1 MESQELSKSHKL
13 GAKVIFIAL
22 SVLKENGSELSGKE
36 VREKTE
42 EKLAQKGELDSYA
55 TETYAKSGL
64 VRWKATLQFFS
75 ISAQRARYLEKKKG
89 IWRLMPEGEKALA
102 EHKGKAED
110 FFRKIRTEFLEWQR
124 EKFKKE
130 AIITTHPNQ
139 NIDESD
145 EKEIEEKG
153 ASFFRKDNLEEDSQ
167 QTIIDYIE
175 KKDPW
180 EMQELVAA
188 LLKSMGYY
196 ISYIAPRGHGDGGI
210 DILAYNDPLGTP
222 PRIKVQ
228 VKHKIKTKTP
238 PREIRELNGI
248 LKTGEIGV
256 FISSGGFTT
265 DAKNTAK
272 QDNPIELIDLD
283 RFIEL
288 WTEFYK
294 KLKDEDKDLLPIKNL
309 YYIDAE
315 SDN

>member
-1 MESQELSKSHKL
+1 MCS
-13 GAKVIFIAL
+13 AKAF
-22 SVLKENGSELSGKE
+22 SPSGIS
-36 VREKTE
+36 
-42 EKLAQKGELDSYA
+42 SYA

-110 FFRKIRTEFLEWQR
+110 FFRKIRTEFLKWQR
-124 EKFKKE
+124 EKFGKE

-145 EKEIEEKG
+145 EKEIEETG
-153 ASFFRKDNLEEDSQ
+153 SSFFRTENLEVDSQ
-167 QTIIDYIE
+167 QTIIDYIA
-175 KKDPW
+175 KKDW
-180 EMQELVAA
+180 FEMQKLGAA
-188 LLKSMGYY
+188 LLRGMGYY
-196 ISYIAPRGHGDGGI
+196 VSYIAPRGHGDGGL
-210 DILAYNDPLGTP
+210 DILAYKDPLGTP

-228 VKHKIKTKTP
+228 VKHKISTKTTP
-238 PREIRELNGI
+238 NEIRELNGI
-248 LKTGEIGV
+248 LRTGEIGV

-265 DAKNTAK
+265 DAKNTSK

-294 KLKDEDKDLLPIKNL
+294 KIKDEDKDLLPIKNL

-315 SDN
+315 EDN